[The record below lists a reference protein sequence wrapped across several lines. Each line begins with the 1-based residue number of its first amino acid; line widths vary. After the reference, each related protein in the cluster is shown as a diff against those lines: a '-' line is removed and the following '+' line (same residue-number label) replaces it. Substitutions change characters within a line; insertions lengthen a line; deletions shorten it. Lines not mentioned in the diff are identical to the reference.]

1 MTPGHSRRSFL
12 ANAAAWTAAAGLG
25 PYLGAC
31 EALCEKIRK
40 RPMRRS
46 LATLSGTD
54 PIIQSYR
61 VAVDA
66 MKALPNTDRRNWQ
79 RQAQI
84 HQNFCAHGNW
94 FFLPWH
100 RAYLA
105 YFEQICRQLS
115 GNADFALPYW
125 DWTVDPKVPAPFWS
139 GTLLDT
145 TRTVTATST
154 ASSAFIGRPVIDS
167 ILAETDFLIFA
178 SGVAT
183 TQRPPT
189 VYGRLESTPHNYI
202 HPWVGGNMGAF
213 MSPLDPVFWMHH
225 NMIECLWVHWN
236 LTLQNA
242 NTNDST
248 WSQYTFTGNFCDRDG
263 NLEDIQVGTTL
274 LFPLLSYQYD
284 GLCGG
289 GSPGAAPAQ
298 ADTALRRFLQTGA
311 PPRLEILRRFEVRR
325 AFEVSTEA
333 PVTTPIPVE
342 ADAIRSVVERP
353 ETERL
358 LLTIAELRQ
367 PQQNSFFVRVFIN
380 QPDASPTTPIEDP
393 HYAGSF
399 AFFNDPKAMEGHP
412 PGGGG
417 AVIVD
422 VSETVRRLSQAGQL
436 RPGQPVQVRLVAV
449 PIHADRRTRETFGAG
464 RLELAL
470 GRVRPKQ

>member
-1 MTPGHSRRSFL
+1 MTTGHSRRSFL

-31 EALCEKIRK
+31 EGMCKELKK
-40 RPMRRS
+40 RPVRRS
-46 LATLSGTD
+46 LATLGAND
-54 PIIQSYR
+54 PIIKSYR
-61 VAVDA
+61 EAVKK
-66 MKALPNTDRRNWQ
+66 MKALPAGDLRNWNN
-79 RQAQI
+79 QAQI

-100 RAYLA
+100 RAYLF
-105 YFEQICRQLS
+105 YFEQICRKLS
-115 GNADFALPYW
+115 NYKNFALPYW
-125 DWTVDPKVPAPFWS
+125 DWTVDPKVPAPFWT
-139 GTLLDT
+139 GDLLDT
-145 TRTVTATST
+145 TRTVTSTST
-154 ASSAFIGRPVIDS
+154 ANSAFIGRPVIDS
-167 ILAETDFLIFA
+167 ILAETDFLVFA

-183 TQRPPT
+183 TQRPAT
-189 VYGRLESTPHNYI
+189 VYGRLEATPHNYI

-213 MSPLDPVFWMHH
+213 MSPLDPVFWTHH

-248 WSQYTFTGNFCDRDG
+248 WSQYTFNQNFCDEDG
-263 NLEDIQVGTTL
+263 NPVDIQVGTTL

-289 GSPGAAPAQ
+289 GKAGAPAAQ
-298 ADTALRRFLQTGA
+298 ADSALKHFLKTGA
-311 PPRLEILRRFEVRR
+311 PPRVEILRRFEVRR
-325 AFEVSTEA
+325 AFEISTET
-333 PVTTPIPVE
+333 PVTTPIPIE
-342 ADAIRSVVERP
+342 PDAIKSVVERP

-358 LLTIAELRQ
+358 LLTIGELKQ
-367 PQQNSFFVRVFIN
+367 PQQNSFFVRVFVN
-380 QPDASPTTPIEDP
+380 LPEAGPATPIEDP

-399 AFFNDPKAMEGHP
+399 AFFNDPKAMEKH

-449 PIHADRRTRETFGAG
+449 PIHEGVRTRETFGAG
-464 RLELAL
+464 RLELDLA
-470 GRVRPKQ
+470 RVRPKQ